1 MVVAGWWSELAYR
14 GVSPTRLRRLLLERE
29 ETWLYLKDQRDTI
42 MRTFSQCYREVMHGK
57 KKPVTNPGVS
67 ELHRDLSL

>member
-29 ETWLYLKDQRDTI
+29 ETWLYLKDTI
-42 MRTFSQCYREVMHGK
+42 LRTFSQCYREVMHRK